1 MGNLHAKGTIHF
13 EWDSG
18 LSAIVLLRLSIKM
31 RELVFFQFAMN
42 FFDLVCIL

>member
-31 RELVFFQFAMN
+31 RELVFFFSLQ
-42 FFDLVCIL
+42 